1 MKQVPGAVPCAD
13 FSCCC
18 AEDASVLDA
27 VHTFLE
33 ENYQTDITLKGLTE
47 RFYLSKTVLCR
58 KFRARYGITVIRFL
72 SFLRLREAERLL
84 QSDELSVT
92 SIAAR
97 SGFHSVQYF
106 SKHFKWDVG
115 LTPTAYR
122 EKSARLHQK
131 R

>member
-1 MKQVPGAVPCAD
+1 MLIAQMGFGSSVSENEAGLDEIRTIAELFSDIMQD
-13 FSCCC
+13 FI
-18 AEDASVLDA
+18 V
-27 VHTFLE
+27 
-33 ENYQTDITLKGLTE
+33 TE
-47 RFYLSKTVLCR
+47 SESAYKTNLSIKNTSIV
-58 KFRARYGITVIRFL
+58 FTVIQFL
-72 SFLRLREAERLL
+72 NSLRLREAERLL

-122 EKSARLHQK
+122 EKSAQLRQK